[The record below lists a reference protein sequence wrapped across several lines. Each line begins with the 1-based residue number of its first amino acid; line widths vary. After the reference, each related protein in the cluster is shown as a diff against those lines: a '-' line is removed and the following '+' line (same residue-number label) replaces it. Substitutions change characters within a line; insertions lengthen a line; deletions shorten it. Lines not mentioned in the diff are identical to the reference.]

1 MIMKEKM
8 ILNVLILLCM
18 QLGISTKI
26 LMAQENQLQNKDQG
40 LELPRTCYI
49 STGDRDWKTG
59 LPVDSKA
66 TIENVIEALAT
77 KFDVNRILWRGGQD
91 DMWFRYCK
99 PFEKNRSLWQGYFQ
113 QISWLRNEVGASRI
127 AVQSAHKWG
136 MEVWLHTGLY
146 AHGGP
151 PDGRA
156 EDLIRIKYPDCIPVN
171 KYGTRRQDNL
181 IEFCH
186 SAAREALVKRYTGFL
201 VENGYDGIIFY
212 TYAEDL
218 CLRYMDEF
226 GYNQPI
232 VEEYKRRY
240 GKDILTEEF
249 DKEAWA
255 RVRGDYVTLFLREL
269 KESLAVHDKKLAVCI
284 DPKHPYLPQTHG
296 GPNNPHTTT
305 GRIYLDWERWANQ
318 GIVDELA
325 VAYTGS
331 LEDKLSLVNEI
342 TDKVAGTGCR
352 VSAWIENETLK
363 PGVTRIIHAYGPEL
377 ESGLSYEDRK
387 DLRTTSTLPASQILK
402 GDVVIAKRRL
412 LYLISQGKRTA
423 DIKDIIP
430 AASDDDVFVRRR
442 ALEALVAMKNQKA
455 IPIIEAALRDP
466 EHSVRCRAA
475 VLLGEFYGSMSLEK
489 IFDATALAEKSP
501 HFILHCAVPSLCKMT
516 GTHMDEVV
524 LRITHNNVMV
534 RRTAIHVLQKT
545 GTPAFQKAKD
555 ALIQVL
561 CNDTDPYNREL
572 ALEAL
577 TRYSTDTQVREVI
590 LNALQD
596 KDEVVQVNAA
606 ECLSRVLTAPESPK
620 EDREEA
626 LKVLIDF
633 FREYGDGCTRPDADW
648 GWRRVGDAILTFG
661 PEGKENLLAMM
672 QQKEDVRLAELAWR
686 IVYLPLRKTRGEF
699 EISEEQDKEAHRLY
713 PVCELF
719 SN

>member
-1 MIMKEKM
+1 MKEKM
-8 ILNVLILLCM
+8 ILIVLILLCM
-18 QLGISTKI
+18 QLQNK
-26 LMAQENQLQNKDQG
+26 AQE
-40 LELPRTCYI
+40 LELPKTCYI

-66 TIENVIEALAT
+66 TIENIIEALAT

-91 DMWFRYCK
+91 DMWLKYYK
-99 PFEKNRSLWQGYFQ
+99 PFEENRRLWQGYRQ
-113 QISWLRNEVGASRI
+113 QIRWLRNEVGTSRI
-127 AVQSAHKWG
+127 AIQAAHKRG
-136 MEVWLHTGLY
+136 MKVWLHTGLY

-151 PDGRA
+151 PDAGA
-156 EDLIRIKYPDCIPVN
+156 EDLLRIKYPDCVPVN
-171 KYGTRRQDNL
+171 KYGSRRQDNL

-218 CLRYMDEF
+218 CLRYMDEY

-240 GKDILTEEF
+240 GKDILTEVF

-296 GPNNPHTTT
+296 GPDNPHTTT
-305 GRIYLDWERWANQ
+305 GRIYLDWERWADQ

-342 TDKVAGTGCR
+342 NDKVAGTGCR
-352 VSAWIENETLK
+352 VSAWIENEPLK

-377 ESGLSYEDRK
+377 ESGLSYIDRK

-402 GDVVIAKRRL
+402 EDDVIAKRRL

-423 DIKDIIP
+423 GIKDIIP
-430 AASDDDVFVRRR
+430 AANDDDVFVRQH
-442 ALEALVAMKNQKA
+442 ALEALVAMKNPKA

-475 VLLGEFYGSMSLEK
+475 VLLGEFYGSTSLEK

-516 GTHMDEVV
+516 DMYMDSVV

-534 RRTAIHVLQKT
+534 RRTAIYVLQKT
-545 GTPAFQKAKD
+545 GTSS
-555 ALIQVL
+555 L
-561 CNDTDPYNREL
+561 
-572 ALEAL
+572 
-577 TRYSTDTQVREVI
+577 
-590 LNALQD
+590 
-596 KDEVVQVNAA
+596 
-606 ECLSRVLTAPESPK
+606 
-620 EDREEA
+620 
-626 LKVLIDF
+626 
-633 FREYGDGCTRPDADW
+633 
-648 GWRRVGDAILTFG
+648 
-661 PEGKENLLAMM
+661 
-672 QQKEDVRLAELAWR
+672 
-686 IVYLPLRKTRGEF
+686 
-699 EISEEQDKEAHRLY
+699 
-713 PVCELF
+713 
-719 SN
+719 

>member
-1 MIMKEKM
+1 MKEKM

-18 QLGISTKI
+18 QLGIDTKI
-26 LMAQENQLQNKDQG
+26 LMAQENQLQNTVQG
-40 LELPRTCYI
+40 VELPRTCYI

-77 KFDVNRILWRGGQD
+77 KFDVNRIFERGGQD
-91 DMWFRYCK
+91 IMFLSYYK
-99 PFEKNRSLWQGYFQ
+99 PFEENRRLWQGYIQ
-113 QISWLRNEVGASRI
+113 QLKLLRDEVGTSRMVI
-127 AVQSAHKWG
+127 QAAHKRG

-151 PDGRA
+151 PDSRG
-156 EDLIRIKYPDCIPVN
+156 EDLIRIKYPDCVPVN

-186 SAAREALVKRYTGFL
+186 SAAREALVRRYTRFL
-201 VENGYDGIIFY
+201 VENEYDGMIFY
-212 TYAEDL
+212 TYSEDL

-232 VEEYKRRY
+232 VEEFKRRY
-240 GKDILTEEF
+240 GKDILTEDF

-255 RVRGDYVTLFLREL
+255 RVRGDYVTLFLSEL
-269 KESLAVHDKKLAVCI
+269 KESLVRHNKKLAVCI

-296 GPNNPHTTT
+296 GPNNPHPTT

-331 LEDKLSLVNEI
+331 LEEKLRLMNEI
-342 TDKVAGTGCR
+342 SDKVAGTGCR
-352 VSAWIENETLK
+352 VSAWIENEPLK
-363 PGVTRIIHAYGPEL
+363 PEVTRIIHAYGPEF
-377 ESGLSYEDRK
+377 ESGLSYKDRK
-387 DLRTTSTLPASQILK
+387 GLRPTSTLSSSQILK
-402 GDVVIAKRRL
+402 GDDVIAKRRL

-423 DIKDIIP
+423 DFKDIIP
-430 AASDDDVFVRRR
+430 AANDDDVFVRRR
-442 ALEALVAMKNQKA
+442 ALEALVVTKNPKA

-475 VLLGEFYGSMSLEK
+475 VLLGEFYGSMSLKK

-501 HFILHCAVPSLCKMT
+501 HFILHCAVPSLCKMA
-516 GTHMDEVV
+516 GLQMDEVV
-524 LRITHNNVMV
+524 LRITDNNVMV
-534 RRTAIHVLQKT
+534 RRTAIHVLQET
-545 GTPAFQKAKD
+545 GTPAFQKAKY

-561 CNDTDPYNREL
+561 RNDPDPYNREL

-577 TRYSTDTQVREVI
+577 TCYSTDTQVLDAI

-606 ECLSRVLTAPESPK
+606 ECLSRVLTAPESSKEVK
-620 EDREEA
+620 EDA
-626 LKVLIDF
+626 LNVLIEF
-633 FREYGDGCTRPDADW
+633 FRKYGDGCTRPDADW

-661 PEGKENLLAMM
+661 PEGKQELLAMM
-672 QQKEDVRLAELAWR
+672 QQKKDVRLAELSWR
-686 IVYLPLRKTRGEF
+686 IIYLPLRKTMGEF

-713 PVCELF
+713 PLFELF